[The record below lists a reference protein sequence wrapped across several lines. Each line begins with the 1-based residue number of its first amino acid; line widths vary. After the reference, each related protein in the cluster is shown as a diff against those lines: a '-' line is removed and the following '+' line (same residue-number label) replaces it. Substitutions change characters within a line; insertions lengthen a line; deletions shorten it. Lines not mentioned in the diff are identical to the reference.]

1 MSDIGSIA
9 DRASDCQP
17 CPARLPL
24 GLLTRGTSPS
34 LRSNRTVPAKRNHPC
49 GSFITALYPKDPMS
63 LPQRPYVFT
72 PKTSPLYSKDL
83 TFLNKTAPL
92 PRYYGLGPTPR
103 FAFASTR
110 SPKLLSELSTRVPP
124 MPRRVSSAQ
133 VSSAESCW
141 LHNVRTMATRNFSN
155 ETLRRRFTCVV
166 AYSFVWR
173 DSRTSVT
180 LCTPHRPNCM
190 LTSLQCRLLS
200 AELCSAYLTLK
211 ARNRLG
217 PGWVMSAPRQRPR

>member
-49 GSFITALYPKDPMS
+49 GSFITALYPKE
-63 LPQRPYVFT
+63 LTTLTQRPYVFT

-141 LHNVRTMATRNFSN
+141 LHDVRTLATRDFVTRLHERGSLALSLIRLSG
-155 ETLRRRFTCVV
+155 ETPAHR
-166 AYSFVWR
+166 
-173 DSRTSVT
+173 SRTRLRALRVAFGEVPSE
-180 LCTPHRPNCM
+180 
-190 LTSLQCRLLS
+190 SLSPFCGASLHGLPS
-200 AELCSAYLTLK
+200 
-211 ARNRLG
+211 
-217 PGWVMSAPRQRPR
+217 

>member
-1 MSDIGSIA
+1 MSGPST
-9 DRASDCQP
+9 
-17 CPARLPL
+17 ARSPHS
-24 GLLTRGTSPS
+24 RHFPVPS
-34 LRSNRTVPAKRNHPC
+34 LEPHCPSQAKSSLWVIHH
-49 GSFITALYPKDPMS
+49 ST
-63 LPQRPYVFT
+63 LPQRADHFD
-72 PKTSPLYSKDL
+72 PKTLCLYSKDL

-103 FAFASTR
+103 FAFASAR
-110 SPKLLSELSTRVPP
+110 SPKFLSELSTRVPP

>member
-1 MSDIGSIA
+1 
-9 DRASDCQP
+9 
-17 CPARLPL
+17 
-24 GLLTRGTSPS
+24 
-34 LRSNRTVPAKRNHPC
+34 
-49 GSFITALYPKDPMS
+49 MS
-63 LPQRPYVFT
+63 LTQRPYVFT

-141 LHNVRTMATRNFSN
+141 LHDVRTLATRDFVTRLHERGSLALSLIRLSG
-155 ETLRRRFTCVV
+155 ETRAHRSRTTLR
-166 AYSFVWR
+166 FVY
-173 DSRTSVT
+173 VG
-180 LCTPHRPNCM
+180 L
-190 LTSLQCRLLS
+190 
-200 AELCSAYLTLK
+200 
-211 ARNRLG
+211 
-217 PGWVMSAPRQRPR
+217 RPRSGSAHPAFLTVC

>member
-49 GSFITALYPKDPMS
+49 GSFITALYPKELTTS
-63 LPQRPYVFT
+63 TQSPYVFD
-72 PKTSPLYSKDL
+72 PKTLCLYSKDL

-103 FAFASTR
+103 FAFASAR
-110 SPKLLSELSTRVPP
+110 SPKFLSELSTRVPP
-124 MPRRVSSAQ
+124 MPRRVSTTQ
-133 VSSAESCW
+133 VDSIVSCW
-141 LHNVRTMATRNFSN
+141 LHDVRTLATRNFGN
-155 ETLRRRFTCVV
+155 ETLRRRFICII
-166 AYSFVWR
+166 AYPFVRR
-173 DSRTSVT
+173 DSRTSVADYASLRLCRPT
-180 LCTPHRPNCM
+180 ASIRLCTPRLPNCM
-190 LTSLQCRLLS
+190 LTSLQCRL
-200 AELCSAYLTLK
+200 
-211 ARNRLG
+211 G
-217 PGWVMSAPRQRPR
+217 APSC